1 MAMMLT
7 GQAELPKLAHAAPG
21 RVPLAWQ
28 QSISAG
34 RDLNGI
40 A

>member
-1 MAMMLT
+1 MLT
-7 GQAELPKLAHAAPG
+7 GQAELPTLTDAVRGDVLLAP
-21 RVPLAWQ
+21 Q